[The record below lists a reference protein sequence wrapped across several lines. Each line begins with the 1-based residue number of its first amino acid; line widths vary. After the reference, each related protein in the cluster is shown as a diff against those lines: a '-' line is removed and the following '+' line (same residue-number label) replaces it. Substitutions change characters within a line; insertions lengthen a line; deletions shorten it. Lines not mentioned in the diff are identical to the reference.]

1 MQGTPEA
8 RLLGQKL
15 RLCRRDIEHLNLDRL
30 ETYLSPDVLQDQHL
44 VGLLGECNCGSLLEL
59 ARHGFPY
66 HPLTSRAAELRQ
78 FLRLKDGDHRPF
90 RRFATHPPGIACGAR
105 LAS

>member
-1 MQGTPEA
+1 
-8 RLLGQKL
+8 
-15 RLCRRDIEHLNLDRL
+15 LNLDRL
-30 ETYLSPDVLQDQHL
+30 ETYLSPDVLQDQQL
-44 VGLLGECNCGSLLEL
+44 VGLLEECGCGSLLEL

-78 FLRLKDGDHRPF
+78 FLRLKDGEQRPF
-90 RRFATHPPGIACGAR
+90 GRFATRPAGLACGAR